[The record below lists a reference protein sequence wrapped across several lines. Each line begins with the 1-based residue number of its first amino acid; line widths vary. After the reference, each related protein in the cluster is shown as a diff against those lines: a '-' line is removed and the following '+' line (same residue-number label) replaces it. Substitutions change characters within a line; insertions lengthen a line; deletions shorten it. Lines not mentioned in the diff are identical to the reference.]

1 MKIRQLVLKEFRC
14 FQEFKMEFAPEH
26 NIHVIIAENM
36 VGKSAVMA
44 ALRLIANTYTS
55 GLKQERQIQLSDH
68 RIIGSNPIADVSP
81 DVSILATAFLRSA
94 KGDEQVV
101 WRKYKTQP
109 KGEKTKIEIIEGK
122 DPRVVSKEVNKLTA
136 EAKATQPLFSF
147 IGTEYIHVESSDT
160 VAWDVSGKSIDGY
173 DRCFDDKSIKKF
185 LFKWLARMDSLMT
198 ESARKPL
205 IADAYKDIPAN
216 AMAVFQY
223 AVQSVLPD
231 IKEIVWSV
239 DLNEPIVRLSNNE
252 IRPFSFLSD
261 GFRYLILLAGELATR
276 SFILNKHLGKEV
288 LKEVHG
294 LVLIDEFGIHLHP
307 ALQNDALLKMQ
318 STFPN
323 VQFIVTT
330 HSPLLLNGLR
340 KEQVHIISV
349 DKEGNRVCNHPEEDI
364 VGLGA
369 NDILTNVFGLPTTMD
384 KEFLGLNEEYTILFE
399 KRKNGRLNDAQERRF
414 SELSKMLSRLRIDPN
429 LQLVQ
434 EDPITALVKQS
445 IAADGK
451 MIANGKNGMAKEVL
465 KQKVDDI
472 LKAIFSEPV
481 T

>member
-1 MKIRQLVLKEFRC
+1 
-14 FQEFKMEFAPEH
+14 
-26 NIHVIIAENM
+26 
-36 VGKSAVMA
+36 
-44 ALRLIANTYTS
+44 
-55 GLKQERQIQLSDH
+55 
-68 RIIGSNPIADVSP
+68 
-81 DVSILATAFLRSA
+81 
-94 KGDEQVV
+94 
-101 WRKYKTQP
+101 
-109 KGEKTKIEIIEGK
+109 
-122 DPRVVSKEVNKLTA
+122 
-136 EAKATQPLFSF
+136 
-147 IGTEYIHVESSDT
+147 
-160 VAWDVSGKSIDGY
+160 
-173 DRCFDDKSIKKF
+173 
-185 LFKWLARMDSLMT
+185 MT

-223 AVQSVLPD
+223 AVQSILPD
-231 IKEIVWSV
+231 IKEIVWSA
-239 DLNEPIVRLSNNE
+239 DLKEPIVRLSNNE

-276 SFILNKHLGKEV
+276 SFILNKHLRKEV

-307 ALQNDALLKMQ
+307 ALQNDSLLKLQ

-340 KEQVHIISV
+340 KEQIHIISV
-349 DKEGNRVCNHPEEDI
+349 DEDGNRVCGHPEEDI

-369 NDILTNVFGLPTTMD
+369 NDILTSVFGLPTTMD
-384 KEFLGLNEEYTILFE
+384 KEFLSLNEEYTILFE

-414 SELSKMLSRLRIDPN
+414 AELSKMLSRLRIDPN

-434 EDPITALVKQS
+434 EDPITELVKRS

-451 MIANGKNGMAKEVL
+451 MIADGKNGIAKEAL
-465 KQKVDDI
+465 EQKVDNI
-472 LKAIFSEPV
+472 LKTIFSEPV
-481 T
+481 I